1 MRKKNVIGNVI
12 NAQGQAPSRVR
23 YRLIDSGKSVHP
35 FNPITRNQN
44 HPASVNAPIRVI

>member
-1 MRKKNVIGNVI
+1 MRKRKVIGGVI
-12 NAQGQAPSRVR
+12 NAQGQAPSRMR

-35 FNPITRNQN
+35 LNPISRNKN

>member
-1 MRKKNVIGNVI
+1 MRKKNVVGNVI

-35 FNPITRNQN
+35 SNHITRNPN
-44 HPASVNAPIRVI
+44 HTASVNTPIRVI